1 MDIFF
6 RKNVHYFMI
15 LAMISWGIAWPNAK
29 ILNSYFD
36 FYDLVFLRFAFGALC
51 LLPLILYRL
60 KDFKFKANFF
70 MYIIPTSLLFLGY
83 NLSFF
88 MGTNYGDA
96 GKGAVFATTTNP
108 IITYL
113 IIFLITRKTNKTDI
127 IGIIIGCFGGI
138 IIMDV
143 LNQGFINIIRL
154 ENVFFLICSVIWGM
168 MTVFTSY
175 AQKNIAP
182 FPFVFLCYFTT
193 AFFSWS
199 LSTISLEELQN
210 LDFIFYINFLMV
222 SVASMGFGTTVY
234 IYATKVI
241 GPFKSSAYI
250 FSVPFVAL
258 ISANLIL
265 DEFIQISTILGG
277 LLCLL
282 SVYII
287 NIYNKKL
294 K

>member
-1 MDIFF
+1 M
-6 RKNVHYFMI
+6 V

-29 ILNSYFD
+29 IINSYFD
-36 FYDLVFLRFAFGALC
+36 FYDLVFLRFAFGSLT
-51 LLPLILYRL
+51 LLPFILFSFRDIRL
-60 KDFKFKANFF
+60 ENNFLV
-70 MYIIPTSLLFLGY
+70 YVIPTSLLFLFY

-88 MGTNYGDA
+88 MGTYYGDA

-108 IITYL
+108 IITY
-113 IIFLITRKTNKTDI
+113 IIMLGISRKTNKRDMF
-127 IGIIIGCFGGI
+127 GIIAGLIGGI

-143 LNQGFINIIRL
+143 FNLGLMNVIRIENI
-154 ENVFFLICSVIWGM
+154 FFPICSLIWGG

-175 AQKNIAP
+175 AQRKMSP
-182 FPFVFLCYFTT
+182 LLFVFLCYFLTT
-193 AFFSWS
+193 LMSWP
-199 LSTISLEELQN
+199 LSSITLEELKN
-210 LDFIFYINFLMV
+210 LDMNFYLNFFMV

-234 IYATKVI
+234 IFATKI
-241 GPFKSSAYI
+241 LGPVKSSAYI

-265 DEFIQISTILGG
+265 GEVIHLSTILGG
-277 LLCLL
+277 LICLV

-287 NIYNKKL
+287 NIYKKDI